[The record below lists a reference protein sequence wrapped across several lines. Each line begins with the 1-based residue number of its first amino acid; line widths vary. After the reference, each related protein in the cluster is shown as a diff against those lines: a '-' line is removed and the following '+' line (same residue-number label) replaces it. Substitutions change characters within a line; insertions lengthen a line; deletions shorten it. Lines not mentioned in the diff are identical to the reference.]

1 MGGYYN
7 NLDKVGCVT
16 SLMSINREITC
27 IFDMGTDINDEPTII
42 VSNYEQIAPNST
54 IKLSFANIKN
64 LPSTLRNTIGI
75 SVKYYKVGD
84 STPNQLY
91 SYMMYDHEEAIT
103 DATTA
108 LSFTLPTSLTLSYTS
123 QTIVN

>member
-1 MGGYYN
+1 
-7 NLDKVGCVT
+7 
-16 SLMSINREITC
+16 MSINREITC